1 MINEMKNIIQFPFKK
16 LKVIPIFLDILSG
29 AAAEVSDTCA
39 FHVVE
44 RCCDIFCCLKSK
56 NFMFLVLITILLVVA
71 YPGTELCACGL

>member
-1 MINEMKNIIQFPFKK
+1 MINELKNIIQFPFKK

-29 AAAEVSDTCA
+29 VAAEVSDTCA
-39 FHVVE
+39 FHVAE
-44 RCCDIFCCLKSK
+44 RCYDIFCCLKSE

>member
-1 MINEMKNIIQFPFKK
+1 MNEIKNIFQLPFKK

-44 RCCDIFCCLKSK
+44 RCCCDIFCCLKSE